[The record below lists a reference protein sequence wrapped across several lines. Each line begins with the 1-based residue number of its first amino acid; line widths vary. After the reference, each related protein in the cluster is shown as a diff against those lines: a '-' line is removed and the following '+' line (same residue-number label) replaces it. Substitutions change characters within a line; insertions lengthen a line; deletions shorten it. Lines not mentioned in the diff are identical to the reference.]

1 MRVVAM
7 KLKNSVVLS
16 AAALLLAI
24 AGCGGGGGGGGTTIT
39 PTPPVLLTKAAA
51 YQLLNQATFGATD
64 ADAAHLISLGD
75 NTTSASIWLDEQF
88 AKPASTQLAY
98 VQAAYPNPVPPGFN
112 IGTLNTQRVDIW
124 FQNSLKGQDQLRQ
137 RVAWA
142 LSNIMVIS
150 QNSALV
156 NTPYALAD
164 YYDMLARDAFG
175 NFRTLMQDVT
185 LHVGMGLYLNMLG
198 NHKPDT
204 ARFIRP
210 DENYARELMQLFTVG
225 LVQLNVDGSN
235 QLVNG
240 QPVPT
245 FDQSVVE
252 GFANVY
258 TGWSYAGATSFAAA
272 RGNLVNQVQ
281 PMQAYPEQH
290 STLTKKVLSY
300 PGAASTT
307 IPADQTPAQDLRDAL
322 DNIFNHPT
330 VGPFISK
337 QLIQKLVTSNPSPA
351 YVQRVAEK
359 FNNDGSGV
367 RGNLTAV
374 IRAILLDSEARNAPS
389 SATSGK
395 AKEPLLRLTQLWRA
409 YGAKAASGKFMPA
422 SAGGPTATFGE
433 GPLLAPSVFN
443 FFSPSFAPPG
453 EISDQNLIAPELQLS
468 TEYLNTLV
476 TNFFW
481 VQAVARTTA
490 QTGLGADVIFIDT
503 TAETALAAD
512 SEALV
517 NKVADK
523 LLAGQISATL
533 KAQTK
538 TQIELSPATTAA
550 ATRVADAIYLIAAS
564 PEFALQ
570 R

>member
-7 KLKNSVVLS
+7 KLKNTVVLS

-198 NHKPDT
+198 NRKPDT

>member
-1 MRVVAM
+1 MTSN
-7 KLKNSVVLS
+7 KLLTLGAATLLS
-16 AAALLLAI
+16 ALAA
-24 AGCGGGGGGGGTTIT
+24 CGGGGGGSSVV
-39 PTPPVLLTKAAA
+39 PPPLPPPVLLTKAQAF
-51 YQLLNQATFGATD
+51 QFLNQASFGATE
-64 ADAAHLISLGD
+64 AEAARLIALGD
-75 NTTSASIWLDEQF
+75 NTNSVSRWLDEQF
-88 AKPASTQLAY
+88 AKPAATQLAY
-98 VQAAYPNPVPPGFN
+98 VQAAFPNPVPVGFN
-112 IGTLNTQRVDIW
+112 IGSLNAQRIDIW
-124 FQNSLKGQDQLRQ
+124 FQNSLRGQDQLRQ

-142 LSNIMVIS
+142 LSQIMVIS
-150 QNSALV
+150 QNSALSG
-156 NTPYALAD
+156 TPYTLAD
-164 YYDMLARDAFG
+164 YYDTLARDAFG
-175 NFRTLMQDVT
+175 NFRALLDDVT

-198 NHKPDT
+198 NQKPDT
-204 ARFIRP
+204 ARNIRP

-225 LVQLNVDGSN
+225 LVELNIDGSVK
-235 QLVNG
+235 LSNG
-240 QPVPT
+240 QPVST
-245 FDQSVVE
+245 YDQAVVE
-252 GFANVY
+252 GFANVF
-258 TGWSYAGATSFAAA
+258 TGWNYAGAPNFAAA
-272 RGNLVNQVQ
+272 RRSLTNQVQ
-281 PMQAYPEQH
+281 PMQAYTEQH
-290 STLTKKVLSY
+290 SPLAKKVLSY
-300 PGAASTT
+300 AGAALTT
-307 IPADQTPAQDLRDAL
+307 IPANQTPAQDLRDAL

-374 IRAILLDSEARNAPS
+374 IRAILLDGEARNAPS

-409 YGAKAASGKFMPA
+409 YDAKAASGKYLPG
-422 SAGGPTATFGE
+422 SAGGPSATFGQ
-433 GPLLAPSVFN
+433 GPLLAGSVFN
-443 FFSPSFAPPG
+443 FFSPFYAPPG
-453 EISDQNLIAPELQLS
+453 EISNQNLVAPELQLS

-481 VQAVARTTA
+481 IQAINRTTA
-490 QTGLGADVIFIDT
+490 QTTLGADVIYIDT
-503 TAETALAAD
+503 TGETAVAAD

-523 LLAGQISATL
+523 LLAGQISTEL

-538 TQIELSPATTAA
+538 AQIERSSSSTAIG
-550 ATRVADAIYLIAAS
+550 TRVADAIYMIAAS